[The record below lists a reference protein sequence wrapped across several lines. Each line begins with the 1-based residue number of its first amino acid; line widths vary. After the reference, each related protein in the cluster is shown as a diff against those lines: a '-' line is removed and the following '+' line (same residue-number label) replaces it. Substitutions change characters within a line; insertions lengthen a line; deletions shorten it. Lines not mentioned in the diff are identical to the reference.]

1 MLTYF
6 DFNTKINLDLLE
18 SLSNFK
24 EEFNINS
31 LIIYL
36 IDNKRIYNVEE
47 VGAEIIDTAL
57 SLKILQNNNIV
68 SLACDSL
75 KPVYHLIEDDDAVA
89 PMNKNFMEEVCIPIK
104 VEKHKDIKDI
114 IVCVYF
120 GFTNKIKDIAE
131 LLSLFFSKFNLFEI
145 YSYAFSKYSQL
156 IGIERISKL
165 LMVLEDNIKFNQ
177 PSLRLHAFNVAFWSV
192 EIAKKLNFS
201 KSDLEKLYYA
211 ALFHDIGK
219 IRIKSSIIN
228 KEGSLTEEEYEE
240 VKRHAEYGYIITKE
254 LLGDVYPDI
263 PSWVKYHHEMYDG
276 SGYPTG
282 LKGNDIPLPSRI
294 IKVADVIDVLHSPRS
309 YKQTVSVDKII
320 AELKRCSKKDFDPEV
335 VNAALEVIN
344 ERIILPMDILK
355 SEGEKIL
362 PAYLSLQT
370 YKDIINLEGYFYLNE
385 EKSYFKS
392 TNTIKGIED
401 LWNLISASLVIE
413 KFNSIHEYEVDVVP
427 IDENNYLISNI
438 RLLEKKS
445 YVSILWELDAYLITQ
460 DGKNIN
466 VKVKRLSDDYL
477 LFVCDNSYTFNMANP
492 YKLMLQFEDGE
503 VLILNGRITYSYPV
517 SDNYIYCK
525 YTFANIPEATRD
537 KLFRQIF
544 RKQIELRKH
553 VNL

>member
-6 DFNTKINLDLLE
+6 DNNTKINLDLIE

-24 EEFNINS
+24 TEFNIDCLS
-31 LIIYL
+31 IYL
-36 IDNKRIYNVEE
+36 VDNKRIYDVEE
-47 VGAEIIDTAL
+47 IGTEITDTAL

-68 SLACDSL
+68 SLACESL
-75 KPVYHLIEDDDAVA
+75 KPVYHLIEDDDTIV
-89 PMNKNFMEEVCIPIK
+89 PMNKNFIEEVCIPIK
-104 VEKHKDIKDI
+104 VEKHKDI

-120 GFTNKIKDIAE
+120 GFTNKTKDIAE

-156 IGIERISKL
+156 IGIERISRL

-254 LLGDVYPDI
+254 LLGDIYPEI
-263 PSWVKYHHEMYDG
+263 PLWVKYHHEMYDG

-335 VNAALEVIN
+335 VDAALEVIN

-355 SEGEKIL
+355 SVGEKIL

-370 YKDIINLEGYFYLNE
+370 YKDIINL
-385 EKSYFKS
+385 
-392 TNTIKGIED
+392 
-401 LWNLISASLVIE
+401 
-413 KFNSIHEYEVDVVP
+413 
-427 IDENNYLISNI
+427 
-438 RLLEKKS
+438 
-445 YVSILWELDAYLITQ
+445 
-460 DGKNIN
+460 
-466 VKVKRLSDDYL
+466 
-477 LFVCDNSYTFNMANP
+477 
-492 YKLMLQFEDGE
+492 
-503 VLILNGRITYSYPV
+503 
-517 SDNYIYCK
+517 
-525 YTFANIPEATRD
+525 
-537 KLFRQIF
+537 
-544 RKQIELRKH
+544 
-553 VNL
+553 